1 MDFRD
6 DLDAPISATSEYSR
20 LNDAQLRS
28 AIRFA
33 EAHLRSVEEDHD
45 ALHRAYCDEIALMR
59 GHLIDRLLVRIIT
72 RARPSSELQ
81 RGELRRRFERRATP
95 AVEAM
100 LEIVASAGRAV
111 QVGMSNHEVALRIGL
126 LTEKEL
132 DLLGV
137 SCCDHDGFDEAVRV
151 AERNERMLER
161 LVSHRFPLERFP
173 EALRFAIDNP
183 RDVLKVVILDD

>member
-81 RGELRRRFERRATP
+81 RSELRRRFERRAAS
-95 AVEAM
+95 AVDVASLVRAASKGRTDQLDALSEIEAM
-100 LEIVASAGRAV
+100 
-111 QVGMSNHEVALRIGL
+111 ALL
-126 LTEKEL
+126 L
-132 DLLGV
+132 
-137 SCCDHDGFDEAVRV
+137 
-151 AERNERMLER
+151 R
-161 LVSHRFPLERFP
+161 LAP
-173 EALRFAIDNP
+173 
-183 RDVLKVVILDD
+183 DV